1 MTPGL
6 LTTDA
11 ASSQH
16 DDETV
21 SRAAYAVSAQEL
33 AAAYE
38 ELEALQQEI
47 AVRDR
52 RIVALYIEQG
62 RQLALGEILQNC
74 IDDRTISAEVRSR
87 RIRVISKYARHILG
101 EVGE

>member
-1 MTPGL
+1 MTVGL
-6 LTTDA
+6 LRDA

-16 DDETV
+16 DDQTI
-21 SRAAYAVSAQEL
+21 SRAAYDAAAQEL

-38 ELEALQQEI
+38 ELEALRLEI

-62 RQLALGEILQNC
+62 RQLALGEILDNC
-74 IDDRTISAEVRSR
+74 INDRTISADARSR
-87 RIRVISKYARHILG
+87 RVRIISKYARHILG
-101 EVGE
+101 EVES